1 MSDKSDNL
9 SPNDLE
15 SKTKYTVTLKRTM
28 FIFRIYINKLEN
40 FKLFQNER
48 SSSCETLQRKRRIS
62 IFGIF
67 VAIAERDRE
76 TT

>member
-28 FIFRIYINKLEN
+28 FFLEFILTN
-40 FKLFQNER
+40 
-48 SSSCETLQRKRRIS
+48 
-62 IFGIF
+62 
-67 VAIAERDRE
+67 
-76 TT
+76 